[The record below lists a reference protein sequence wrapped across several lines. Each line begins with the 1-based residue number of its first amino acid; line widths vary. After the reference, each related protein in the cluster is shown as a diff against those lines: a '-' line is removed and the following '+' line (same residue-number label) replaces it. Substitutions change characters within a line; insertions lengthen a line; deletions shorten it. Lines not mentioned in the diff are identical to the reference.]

1 MPHKIQNKIQNVSS
15 VTKALLGLLPI
26 IALLIFSLKCYFVVK
41 YRRMW
46 AVTSYYK
53 LYPLT
58 MVVLLINLLL
68 HDLPQTILGMIFII
82 LALLRQIWAQYSWAP
97 QWTCWKIETSLFL
110 LRSLQT
116 SFIWS
121 SNRKSYSTLLRY
133 SCCSSNYCFTRYIST
148 ANTRY
153 AFHFRSQCYALSAI
167 I

>member
-1 MPHKIQNKIQNVSS
+1 MSLLLIKNTSFGEIRCPKNPKNFLSS

-68 HDLPQTILGMIFII
+68 HDLPQTILGMIFHNSHDELKCTIPSEI
-82 LALLRQIWAQYSWAP
+82 LTFVSVVMSG
-97 QWTCWKIETSLFL
+97 KFS
-110 LRSLQT
+110 
-116 SFIWS
+116 
-121 SNRKSYSTLLRY
+121 
-133 SCCSSNYCFTRYIST
+133 
-148 ANTRY
+148 
-153 AFHFRSQCYALSAI
+153 
-167 I
+167 